1 MGGTLDY
8 GNSRLMKQRA
18 SIKSENEKALIAG
31 GQFPNCKGLYPDCPE
46 KPSFLEAKCRNC
58 PKTEDVKKPRLEWV
72 ECEHCKDEGVPVIEG
87 TKKENIEE
95 TKCHCC
101 GKISSKEYIK
111 SKIN

>member
-1 MGGTLDY
+1 MGGTLNYD
-8 GNSRLMKQRA
+8 KVQRG
-18 SIKSENEKALIAG
+18 KSENERMLAG
-31 GQFPNCKGLYPDCPE
+31 GGIFPDCKGVYPDCPE
-46 KPSFLEAKCRNC
+46 KPSFLDSKCRNC

-72 ECEHCKDEGVPVIEG
+72 ECEHCKEEGVPIIEG

-101 GKISSKEYIK
+101 GKINSKEYIK